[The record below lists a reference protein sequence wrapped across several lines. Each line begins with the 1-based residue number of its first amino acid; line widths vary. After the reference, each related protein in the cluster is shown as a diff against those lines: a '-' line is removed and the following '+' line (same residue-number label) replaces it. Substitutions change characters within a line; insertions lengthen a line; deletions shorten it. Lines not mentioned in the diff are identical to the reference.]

1 MLLSLS
7 IRGKLSVAFAATAVF
22 ACLGLA
28 SFSLW
33 QAQQREA
40 EDVAAGL
47 EASSEAL
54 ERALTDEARRQLSI
68 ARALAALPSVRAA
81 ALASDRPAALAA
93 LGPPFEALRQGG
105 DITNLSVILP
115 SGVILARARTPDSF
129 GDDVSARRRDVTI
142 ALREARELGGIEQ
155 LAVGVGVAAIVPIRQ
170 DGRVLGVLNAS
181 TVFNAEQ
188 LERIRGGTGIGIAM
202 HTVRPDQIATL
213 GATRGF
219 ARIATDA
226 ELRAAL
232 EGTSVSRAGEIGGR
246 PMAMRLQRLVNSIG
260 QPVAVAEIVVDRT
273 AEAAASAREKL
284 WIAALALGV
293 LAGAL
298 VLAWL
303 IGRTISG
310 PITRMTAAMAALA
323 EGRLDTEIPARAN
336 RDEIGA
342 MAKAV
347 QVFKDNALAV
357 RRMEVEAKQAAEAAE
372 AEQKA
377 AMLKLADDFQAT
389 VGGIVRGVASAA
401 TEMQGSAQS
410 LSTTAERASRQ
421 AEAVSAATEEA
432 AGNVQT
438 VAAAS
443 EELAASVA
451 EISRQVT
458 ASAQIAQKAVSEAQA
473 TDAKVQSLA
482 AAATQ
487 IDDVVRLIS
496 DIAGRTNLLALNATI
511 EAARAGD
518 AGKGFAVV
526 ASEVKTLATQTAKA
540 TQEIGAKVAEMQ
552 SATNDSVGAIRGIGE
567 TIVEIAGIAASIASA
582 VEEQGA
588 ATREIARSVQQAARG
603 TQEISSNIGDVT
615 HASAETGSASA
626 RMLGSAGVL
635 SKQAE
640 TLRREVDGFLA
651 NIRAA

>member
-40 EDVAAGL
+40 EDIAANL
-47 EASSEAL
+47 EDGRQAL
-54 ERALTDEARRQLSI
+54 ERALTDEARRQMSI
-68 ARALAALPSVRAA
+68 ARALATLPPVRAA

-93 LGPPFEALRQGG
+93 LGPAFEALRQGG
-105 DITNLSVILP
+105 DATNLSVILP
-115 SGVILARARTPDSF
+115 SGVMLARSHAPGSF
-129 GDDVSARRRDVTI
+129 GDDVFARRRDMAI
-142 ALREARELGGIEQ
+142 AVREARELSGIEQ
-155 LAVGVGVAAIVPIRQ
+155 LPAGAGVAAIVPIQQ
-170 DGRVLGVLNAS
+170 DGRVLGVLNVA
-181 TVFNAEQ
+181 TVFNAQQ
-188 LERIRGGTGIGIAM
+188 LERIRGATGIGIAM
-202 HTVRPDQIATL
+202 HAVRPDQIATL
-213 GATRGF
+213 GATQGF

-232 EGTSVSRAGEIGGR
+232 QGRSVSRAGEIGGR
-246 PMAMRLQRLVNSIG
+246 PMAMRLQHLSNSIG
-260 QPVAVAEIVVDRT
+260 QPIAVAEIVLDRT
-273 AEAAASAREKL
+273 AEAAAAAREKL

-293 LAGAL
+293 LAGAM

-303 IGRTISG
+303 IGRAISR

-323 EGRLDTEIPARAN
+323 EGRLDTEIPAREN

-372 AEQKA
+372 AEKTA
-377 AMLKLADDFQAT
+377 AMRKLADDFQTT
-389 VGGIVRGVASAA
+389 VGGVVRGVASAA

-421 AEAVSAATEEA
+421 ARAVSAATEEA
-432 AGNVQT
+432 TGNVQT

-473 TDAKVQSLA
+473 TDATVQSLA

-615 HASAETGSASA
+615 HASAETGSAA
-626 RMLGSAGVL
+626 TRMLGSAGVL

-640 TLRREVDGFLA
+640 TLRREVDGFLS